1 MAASSNSGSS
11 ATLINRPHS
20 LPTTHPLPKTCTTDS
35 ESTNSTAVSLNSPST
50 TTLGQTYAT
59 FPSQACLL
67 TKLESEHNPIG
78 LLLGSSN
85 SPVIL
90 HSQSQHQQS
99 QANFQILGA
108 AQTLQSVSNQS
119 LTSLLNNIA
128 STLSTNGPPAP
139 VGKTSN
145 AQLLQLLR
153 SVGSLP
159 ASSTPSSSSASAGE
173 PNLTSFISQSCP
185 DNVDA
190 GSNLR
195 PITTRLSTSEQVPT
209 TDIHHGNDGTVVE
222 PKSQSLSTSTSMPSA
237 VQDFNNVLAQSNTNM
252 NEFLCYLLQS
262 SLLSYVA
269 PRPEAKKEPLS
280 LDSNALLSILSGT
293 STVTQTRPA
302 SLVNG
307 TTGGLDML
315 TAGLDNVH
323 TAIPNTVYLRQTL
336 DSLTTPATVGKSLD
350 PMTTNAAAVLASAR
364 TSLLDNLQMVSAY
377 QQLARLAAN
386 RKSTAPYP
394 TSSVLPVAN
403 SVNEPSQ
410 PASLSYDMLTQLSSS
425 LSNYG
430 NTHATTITSNTIP
443 TSNTTGNNNLSTE
456 LIAQLL
462 GGSPAVPE
470 TMQASLSCSDANRAV
485 ALQHLVKQLLDATST
500 QRPTALPVTL
510 GEPSTSN
517 GTNLHGNSQHNT
529 FPGCGI
535 LNTAASVVDGTNTGG
550 SSLVASE
557 SLSHSL
563 IPTTSAFLSVVP
575 STANISRS
583 SSFIRPS
590 SRISPTPGTLT
601 TSTSQQNSNISCPF
615 GPSSSM
621 SCSSAI
627 ACVHSTSETSLVGME
642 PAGSPGTP
650 LGSINGSSKYGT
662 SGEGHAWES
671 CRVCGDKASGRH
683 YGVVSCEGCKGF
695 FKRSIRGNVSYMC
708 RSERNCLVNK
718 AYRNRCQYCR
728 LQKCL
733 AVGMRSEA
741 VQNERRPSNAF
752 GLGFQSDT
760 LSNDGAT
767 TSSPNNLNTEHSP
780 STRLC
785 SMRPL
790 SGSPQ
795 IQPAQTIKLETMTD
809 GDGDPY
815 SRSSSTEFGN
825 QKHSPD
831 DSQPPEETSPSN
843 STHTNGSRDTPHTG
857 YPCERPTT
865 SIDSSL
871 NHPDTSISTLP
882 AVLFTE
888 GPGSKSSLQRDGRPC
903 PSDIFPPP
911 VIFTVSSS
919 ADEPQTSIM
928 SNRLGVTTHDRALFD
943 APGLARTAELSQS
956 LAELTKSLS
965 SLVGTD
971 VNRSISPQKLS
982 MYSAAGL
989 GASTDSQNVA
999 NALAS
1004 CLMDNIV
1011 DKPSNSL
1018 TLLTDGIPQNEL
1030 TSKDVLSQ
1038 EQNLATIYT
1047 YWLMAAADSLNT
1059 TGQLQQ
1065 IDRPAGIR
1073 TDNVPNSSVQHDL
1086 SSSPSV
1092 LGVGP
1097 TKPSALSIP
1106 NSDAFG
1112 TLMAM
1117 ILGAQNNN
1125 SNIAST
1131 NNTISGATIPTVH
1144 IKNEHTVLTM
1154 PTSQTNLL
1162 ASLTRSPAELTHP
1175 LSLLFATTSVGD
1187 GNNDSQNNASNP
1199 NSIGLTP
1206 SAPLPP
1212 PPPPPNKSTNLLN
1225 LLGRRLSGGDSPDP
1239 VSTESSQPNRPAS
1252 TDAYGIPSDSELAH
1266 GRCLRLSSLSSLSSS
1281 KTNLHPVDE
1290 SAEVIHMTRARKRK
1304 TRSDAFEDSQSS
1316 RRPRLDD
1323 DCESWRVEHDQAM
1336 TNAVPGEQ
1344 CNRTPTIQIE
1354 DVPLANEPVEVHSPV
1369 ICPSKM
1375 NPVFELTSDFMQT
1388 CNWKRSGN
1396 GVNVAVSRELA
1407 SRVLFLTVDW
1417 LRRCD
1422 CLKRLPA
1429 WAQRDLVAV
1438 SWSDLFVLGL
1448 CQTVHQLR
1456 QMHTEGSPSGCED
1469 MERPTAS
1476 VLPDSSVRLC
1486 KSPSWTRDSADK
1498 SNLNGSILPDD
1509 WDRDSPES
1517 DGITVPGV
1525 TGPSSRLLSSRN
1537 LHRQTD
1543 DKPLAMGLSSNS
1555 ASSAVMELVEQLM
1568 NQFSKANISA
1578 DEYTYLRC
1586 MIILSSGHLCL
1597 NLRDASLARQVVD
1610 LESRVIGEFAEFLTT
1625 RSPNPMEP
1633 GTRNSTKAVVQRG
1646 LILTQ
1651 LLSTLRYLDPKDL
1664 EEAFFPIALL
1674 SPHLR
1679 SSVEPTKIHSPLEQ
1693 TGMTSD
1699 AHPVT
1704 SEAACSGTDVS
1715 SPSLTIKQKLPKERP
1730 FHSIPCSS
1738 NSSDEDTVPS
1748 LSQGLLTCNHNT
1760 VAENIATSNGV
1771 VFSQVG

>member
-1 MAASSNSGSS
+1 MAHASK
-11 ATLINRPHS
+11 S
-20 LPTTHPLPKTCTTDS
+20 LY
-35 ESTNSTAVSLNSPST
+35 
-50 TTLGQTYAT
+50 QTYP
-59 FPSQACLL
+59 FSR
-67 TKLESEHNPIG
+67 SG
-78 LLLGSSN
+78 R
-85 SPVIL
+85 
-90 HSQSQHQQS
+90 
-99 QANFQILGA
+99 
-108 AQTLQSVSNQS
+108 
-119 LTSLLNNIA
+119 A
-128 STLSTNGPPAP
+128 S
-139 VGKTSN
+139 
-145 AQLLQLLR
+145 
-153 SVGSLP
+153 
-159 ASSTPSSSSASAGE
+159 
-173 PNLTSFISQSCP
+173 
-185 DNVDA
+185 
-190 GSNLR
+190 
-195 PITTRLSTSEQVPT
+195 
-209 TDIHHGNDGTVVE
+209 
-222 PKSQSLSTSTSMPSA
+222 
-237 VQDFNNVLAQSNTNM
+237 
-252 NEFLCYLLQS
+252 
-262 SLLSYVA
+262 A

-307 TTGGLDML
+307 TGGLDML

-350 PMTTNAAAVLASAR
+350 PMTTNAAAALASAR

-394 TSSVLPVAN
+394 TSSILPVAN

-430 NTHATTITSNTIP
+430 NTHATTITSNTMP

-462 GGSPAVPE
+462 GGSYTSIIFSYSTIHEKTQPAVPE
-470 TMQASLSCSDANRAV
+470 TMQASLSCSDANRALS
-485 ALQHLVKQLLDATST
+485 LQHLVKQLLDATST

-510 GEPSTSN
+510 GEPSTSS
-517 GTNLHGNSQHNT
+517 GTNLHGNGQHNT
-529 FPGCGI
+529 FPGCGL

-557 SLSHSL
+557 SLSHTL

-831 DSQPPEETSPSN
+831 DSQPLEETSPSN
-843 STHTNGSRDTPHTG
+843 SAHTNGSRDTPHTG
-857 YPCERPTT
+857 YPCERPAT

-888 GPGSKSSLQRDGRPC
+888 SPGSKSSLQRDGRPC
-903 PSDIFPPP
+903 PSDIFPPS

-928 SNRLGVTTHDRALFD
+928 SNRLGVPTHDRALFD

-971 VNRSISPQKLS
+971 IIEQLS
-982 MYSAAGL
+982 VTGFVPPELPCQTCRMNCVAFSASFRKEPL
-989 GASTDSQNVA
+989 RDLLTICRHYNVA

-1018 TLLTDGIPQNEL
+1018 KLLTDGISQNEL
-1030 TSKDVLSQ
+1030 ASKDVLSQ

-1047 YWLMAAADSLNT
+1047 YWLMAAADSLTT
-1059 TGQLQQ
+1059 TGQIQQ
-1065 IDRPAGIR
+1065 IDRPAGVR
-1073 TDNVPNSSVQHDL
+1073 TDNVPHSSVQHDL

-1097 TKPSALSIP
+1097 TKPSALSVP

-1125 SNIAST
+1125 NNITST
-1131 NNTISGATIPTVH
+1131 NNTISGATTPTVH
-1144 IKNEHTVLTM
+1144 IKNEHTVLAM

-1187 GNNDSQNNASNP
+1187 DNNDSQNNASNP
-1199 NSIGLTP
+1199 NSVGPTP

-1239 VSTESSQPNRPAS
+1239 MSAESSQPNRPAS
-1252 TDAYGIPSDSELAH
+1252 TDAYGIPSDTELAH

-1281 KTNLHPVDE
+1281 KTNVHPVDE
-1290 SAEVIHMTRARKRK
+1290 STEVIHMTRARKRK
-1304 TRSDAFEDSQSS
+1304 TRSDAFEDSQLS

-1323 DCESWRVEHDQAM
+1323 DCESWRVEHDQAV
-1336 TNAVPGEQ
+1336 TSAVPDEQ
-1344 CNRTPTIQIE
+1344 CNRTPTIQIG
-1354 DVPLANEPVEVHSPV
+1354 DVPLTNEPVEVHSPV

-1388 CNWKRSGN
+1388 SSWI
-1396 GVNVAVSRELA
+1396 
-1407 SRVLFLTVDW
+1407 
-1417 LRRCD
+1417 
-1422 CLKRLPA
+1422 
-1429 WAQRDLVAV
+1429 RDP
-1438 SWSDLFVLGL
+1438 G
-1448 CQTVHQLR
+1448 
-1456 QMHTEGSPSGCED
+1456 
-1469 MERPTAS
+1469 
-1476 VLPDSSVRLC
+1476 
-1486 KSPSWTRDSADK
+1486 DK
-1498 SNLNGSILPDD
+1498 SNLNGSILPGD

-1517 DGITVPGV
+1517 DGMTVPGV

-1543 DKPLAMGLSSNS
+1543 DKPLAIGLSSNS

-1633 GTRNSTKAVVQRG
+1633 GTRNSTKVVVQRG

-1664 EEAFFPIALL
+1664 EEAFFPNLLGSVSIAQVLTYLLESENPLLGNPSIVALL

-1715 SPSLTIKQKLPKERP
+1715 SPSLTAKQKLPKERP

>member
-1 MAASSNSGSS
+1 MAASSKSDSS

-35 ESTNSTAVSLNSPST
+35 EHTTSTTVSLNSLNATS
-50 TTLGQTYAT
+50 LGQAYAT

-67 TKLESEHNPIG
+67 TKLENDHNPIG
-78 LLLGSSN
+78 LLFGSSN
-85 SPVIL
+85 NPVIL
-90 HSQSQHQQS
+90 QSQSQHQQS

-108 AQTLQSVSNQS
+108 AQTFQSVSNQS

-159 ASSTPSSSSASAGE
+159 VSSTPSSSSANASE

-185 DNVDA
+185 DSVVDA
-190 GSNLR
+190 GSTHR
-195 PITTRLSTSEQVPT
+195 SITTHLSTSEQVPT
-209 TDIHHGNDGTVVE
+209 TNIHHGNDGTVAE
-222 PKSQSLSTSTSMPSA
+222 PQSQPLSTSTSMPST
-237 VQDFNNVLAQSNTNM
+237 VQDFNSLLAQSNTNM

-262 SLLSYVA
+262 SLLNYVT

-280 LDSNALLSILSGT
+280 LDSNALLSILSGA
-293 STVTQTRPA
+293 STAAQTRSPP
-302 SLVNG
+302 LVNG
-307 TTGGLDML
+307 TSGLEML
-315 TAGLDNVH
+315 TAGLDSVH
-323 TAIPNTVYLRQTL
+323 TAIPTTVYLRQTL
-336 DSLTTPATVGKSLD
+336 DSLTTPATVGKGLD
-350 PMTTNAAAVLASAR
+350 PMTTNAAAALASAR

-386 RKSTAPYP
+386 RKSTAHYP

-403 SVNEPSQ
+403 SVNESSQ

-430 NTHATTITSNTIP
+430 NTHAANITSNTTP
-443 TSNTTGNNNLSTE
+443 TSNTTGSNNLSTE

-462 GGSPAVPE
+462 GGSHTVPE
-470 TMQASLSCSDANRAV
+470 TMQANLSCSDANRAV

-500 QRPTALPVTL
+500 QRPATLPVTL
-510 GEPSTSN
+510 GDPPTSS
-517 GTNLHGNSQHNT
+517 GANLHGSSQHTT

-535 LNTAASVVDGTNTGG
+535 LNTSATVVDGINASG
-550 SSLVASE
+550 STLVASE
-557 SLSHSL
+557 SLSHTL

-575 STANISRS
+575 GTGNTSRS

-601 TSTSQQNSNISCPF
+601 TSASQQNSNISCPF
-615 GPSSSM
+615 GPSNSISS
-621 SCSSAI
+621 CTSAI
-627 ACVHSTSETSLVGME
+627 ACVHSTSETSLLGME

-752 GLGFQSDT
+752 GLGFQS
-760 LSNDGAT
+760 G
-767 TSSPNNLNTEHSP
+767 SPSNLNVEHSP

-795 IQPAQTIKLETMTD
+795 IQPAQSIKLETMTD

-831 DSQPPEETSPSN
+831 DSQPAEETSPSN
-843 STHTNGSRDTPHTG
+843 SAHTNGSRDTPHTG
-857 YPCERPTT
+857 YPGERPTA
-865 SIDSSL
+865 SVDSSL
-871 NHPDTSISTLP
+871 NHPDTSISTIP

-888 GPGSKSSLQRDGRPC
+888 GPGSKSSLQRDGRSC

-911 VIFTVSSS
+911 VIFAVSSA
-919 ADEPQTSIM
+919 ADGPQTSIM
-928 SNRLGVTTHDRALFD
+928 SNRLGVTTQDRALFD

-965 SLVGTD
+965 NLVGTD
-971 VNRSISPQKLS
+971 VNRSVSPQKLS
-982 MYSAAGL
+982 MYSAL
-989 GASTDSQNVA
+989 GPGTSTDSQNVA

-1011 DKPSNSL
+1011 DKPNNSL
-1018 TLLTDGIPQNEL
+1018 KLLTDGIPQNEL

-1059 TGQLQQ
+1059 TTGQIQQ

-1073 TDNVPNSSVQHDL
+1073 TDIVPHSSVHHDL

-1092 LGVGP
+1092 LGMSP

-1117 ILGAQNNN
+1117 ILGAQNN

-1131 NNTISGATIPTVH
+1131 ISSATIPTVN
-1144 IKNEHTVLTM
+1144 IKSEHTVLAM

-1175 LSLLFATTSVGD
+1175 LNLLFATTSRTH
-1187 GNNDSQNNASNP
+1187 
-1199 NSIGLTP
+1199 NSMGELCIM
-1206 SAPLPP
+1206 
-1212 PPPPPNKSTNLLN
+1212 KSK
-1225 LLGRRLSGGDSPDP
+1225 
-1239 VSTESSQPNRPAS
+1239 Q
-1252 TDAYGIPSDSELAH
+1252 Y
-1266 GRCLRLSSLSSLSSS
+1266 
-1281 KTNLHPVDE
+1281 
-1290 SAEVIHMTRARKRK
+1290 
-1304 TRSDAFEDSQSS
+1304 
-1316 RRPRLDD
+1316 
-1323 DCESWRVEHDQAM
+1323 
-1336 TNAVPGEQ
+1336 
-1344 CNRTPTIQIE
+1344 
-1354 DVPLANEPVEVHSPV
+1354 VHSF
-1369 ICPSKM
+1369 
-1375 NPVFELTSDFMQT
+1375 NFD
-1388 CNWKRSGN
+1388 
-1396 GVNVAVSRELA
+1396 
-1407 SRVLFLTVDW
+1407 
-1417 LRRCD
+1417 
-1422 CLKRLPA
+1422 
-1429 WAQRDLVAV
+1429 
-1438 SWSDLFVLGL
+1438 
-1448 CQTVHQLR
+1448 
-1456 QMHTEGSPSGCED
+1456 
-1469 MERPTAS
+1469 
-1476 VLPDSSVRLC
+1476 
-1486 KSPSWTRDSADK
+1486 
-1498 SNLNGSILPDD
+1498 
-1509 WDRDSPES
+1509 
-1517 DGITVPGV
+1517 
-1525 TGPSSRLLSSRN
+1525 
-1537 LHRQTD
+1537 
-1543 DKPLAMGLSSNS
+1543 
-1555 ASSAVMELVEQLM
+1555 
-1568 NQFSKANISA
+1568 
-1578 DEYTYLRC
+1578 
-1586 MIILSSGHLCL
+1586 
-1597 NLRDASLARQVVD
+1597 
-1610 LESRVIGEFAEFLTT
+1610 
-1625 RSPNPMEP
+1625 
-1633 GTRNSTKAVVQRG
+1633 
-1646 LILTQ
+1646 
-1651 LLSTLRYLDPKDL
+1651 
-1664 EEAFFPIALL
+1664 
-1674 SPHLR
+1674 
-1679 SSVEPTKIHSPLEQ
+1679 
-1693 TGMTSD
+1693 
-1699 AHPVT
+1699 
-1704 SEAACSGTDVS
+1704 
-1715 SPSLTIKQKLPKERP
+1715 
-1730 FHSIPCSS
+1730 
-1738 NSSDEDTVPS
+1738 
-1748 LSQGLLTCNHNT
+1748 
-1760 VAENIATSNGV
+1760 
-1771 VFSQVG
+1771 